1 MVEICYNYLKI
12 KDSEKSML
20 ILKKI
25 REFILE
31 NNLIM
36 VGDRILIGFSGGPDS
51 VFLFEILKLLKD
63 EFKIEIALA
72 HINHLLRGEES
83 DGDEQFCL
91 DLADEYGIP
100 CFVKKADI
108 KKYAAENGIGDEES
122 GRIMR
127 YEFFH
132 KIAEEWGADKVALAH
147 NKDDQIETFLFRMM
161 RGTSLEGLE
170 GIPFKRDIFIR
181 PVSEIYK
188 EEILGYLNSKKID
201 YRIDSSNLE
210 NIYTRNSIRLDL
222 IPHIENKYNVNF
234 KEKIFSLME
243 EIKEV
248 NSLLKIEL
256 SDYLKDGEL
265 DLKRF
270 EKLQEYQKRKVI
282 NQYLKS
288 YNVEITREKLENIM
302 SIIGKG
308 GSKSLNLG
316 KNIQLK
322 KEYDKISVNSKETC
336 LNNHVKDKW
345 LKIPGEIK
353 FGKYII
359 KAFKDINMN
368 LGKNEFCTTLEEGQ
382 ELLVR
387 NRKSGDRMQPT
398 GMNSSKKI
406 KEIFINEK
414 IPKEERE
421 NVPILVLDDEIVWIP
436 CIRGSEKFKAPK
448 SKKTIV
454 KLSVEED
461 NFSE

>member
-1 MVEICYNYLKI
+1 MP
-12 KDSEKSML
+12 

-25 REFILE
+25 REFILG
-31 NNLIM
+31 NDLINC
-36 VGDRILIGFSGGPDS
+36 GDRILVGFSGGPDS
-51 VFLFEILKLLKD
+51 VFLLEILKLLRD

-72 HINHLLRGEES
+72 HINHLLRGQES
-83 DGDEQFCL
+83 DEDEKFCL
-91 DLADEYGIP
+91 DLADKYGIP
-100 CFVKKADI
+100 CFIKRADI
-108 KKYAAENGIGDEES
+108 KKYAADHGIGDEES
-122 GRIMR
+122 GRIIR

-132 KIAEEWGADKVALAH
+132 ETAKKWGSDRVALAH

-188 EEILGYLNSKKID
+188 DEILRYLHLNKID

-210 NIYTRNSIRLDL
+210 NVYTRNSIRLDL
-222 IPHIENKYNVNF
+222 IPQIENKYNANF
-234 KEKIFSLME
+234 KEKIYSLME

-248 NSLLKIEL
+248 NKLLKINL
-256 SDYLKDGEL
+256 SDYLEDEKL
-265 DLKRF
+265 DLNKL

-282 NQYLKS
+282 NEYLKA
-288 YNVEITREKLENIM
+288 YKVEITREKLENIM
-302 SIIGKG
+302 AIIVKG

-336 LNNHVKDKW
+336 LKNEVTEKF

-353 FGKYII
+353 FGKYKI
-359 KAFKDINMN
+359 KAFKDINRN
-368 LGKNEFCTTLEEGQ
+368 FGKNEFCTTLEVGQ

-387 NRKSGDRMQPT
+387 NRRSGDRMQPT
-398 GMNSSKKI
+398 GMNFSKKI
-406 KEIFINEK
+406 KDIFINEK
-414 IPKEERE
+414 IPKEQRE
-421 NVPILVLDDEIVWIP
+421 SIPIVVLGDEIVWISNV
-436 CIRGSEKFKAPK
+436 RGSEKFKASK
-448 SKKTIV
+448 SMNTIV